1 MREMTSRGVV
11 IFEDETRAANH
22 LERLLAKVAPNMAVI
37 AKLETVR
44 DGVKYLQTNPEPE
57 LIFSDIQLA
66 DGLSFEI
73 YKQVAIRCPIIFT
86 TAYDHYAIEA
96 FQTNGID
103 YLLKPIEEERLRQ
116 AIEKARHFSPGLALE
131 KLLSMNNPAD
141 GKAYKSRFMV
151 KVGDKIRSVPV
162 EEILVFYSQEKSS
175 FIRTSDSHTYCIDY
189 ALDQLEPMLD
199 PKRYFRINRKYIIS
213 IDACTN
219 ILAWTNS
226 RLRLKIDGIDDT
238 DIIVARER
246 VVEFKMWLDR

>member
-1 MREMTSRGVV
+1 MK
-11 IFEDETRAANH
+11 IIILEDETRAANH
-22 LERLLAKVAPNMAVI
+22 LERLLAKVAPHLVVL
-37 AKLETVR
+37 AKIESVR
-44 DGVKYLQTNPEPE
+44 DGVKYLQNNPEPD

-73 YKQVAIRCPIIFT
+73 YKQVAVNCPIIFT

-103 YLLKPIEEERLRQ
+103 YLLKPIEEERLLK
-116 AIEKARHFSPGLALE
+116 AIEKARHFSPGLVFE
-131 KLLSMNNPAD
+131 KLLAMNRPA
-141 GKAYKSRFMV
+141 GEKAYKSRFMV
-151 KVGDKIRSVPV
+151 KVGDKIKSVPV
-162 EEILVFYSQEKSS
+162 EEILVFYSQEKAS
-175 FIRTSDSHTYCIDY
+175 FIRTSDAHTYCIDY

-199 PKRYFRINRKYIIS
+199 PEKYFRINRKYIVS

-226 RLRLKIDGIDDT
+226 RLRLKIDGIDDS

-246 VVEFKMWLDR
+246 VMEFKNWLDR

>member
-1 MREMTSRGVV
+1 MKII

-22 LERLLAKVAPNMAVI
+22 LERLLAKVAPAMKVL
-37 AKLETVR
+37 AKIESVR

-73 YKQVAIRCPIIFT
+73 YNQIHVSCPIIFT

-96 FQTNGID
+96 FKTNGID

-116 AIEKARHFSPGLALE
+116 AIEKAKHFSPGLVLE
-131 KLLSMNNPAD
+131 KILAINNPGS
-141 GKAYKSRFMV
+141 GKIYKSRFMV
-151 KVGDKIRSVPV
+151 KVGDKIKSIPA
-162 EEILVFYSQEKSS
+162 EDILVFYSQEKASY
-175 FIRTSDSHTYCIDY
+175 IRTSDTHTYCIDY
-189 ALDQLEPMLD
+189 ALDQLEPLLD
-199 PKRYFRINRKYIIS
+199 PKIYFRINRKYIVS
-213 IDACTN
+213 IDACNN

-226 RLRLKIDGIDDT
+226 RLRLKIDGIDDS

-246 VVEFKMWLDR
+246 VVEFKSWLDR

>member
-1 MREMTSRGVV
+1 MNVL

-22 LERLLAKVAPNMAVI
+22 LERLLAKVAPEMKVVARI
-37 AKLETVR
+37 ESVR
-44 DGVKYLQTNPEPE
+44 DGVKYLETHSEPE

-73 YKQVAIRCPIIFT
+73 YRQVQVRCPIIFT

-103 YLLKPIEEERLRQ
+103 YLLKPIEEERLQ
-116 AIEKARHFSPGLALE
+116 KAIEKAKHFSPGLLLE
-131 KLLSMNNPAD
+131 KLLTINRPANE
-141 GKAYKSRFMV
+141 KAYKSRFMV
-151 KVGDKIRSVPV
+151 KVGDKIKSVPV
-162 EEILVFYSQEKSS
+162 EEILVFFSQEKAS
-175 FIRTSDSHTYCIDY
+175 FILTTEGRTYCIDY
-189 ALDQLEPMLD
+189 ALDQLEPMVD
-199 PKRYFRINRKYIIS
+199 PEKYFRINRKYIVS

-226 RLRLKIDGIDDT
+226 RLRLKIDGIDDS

-246 VVEFKMWLDR
+246 VVEFKNWLDR

>member
-1 MREMTSRGVV
+1 MN
-11 IFEDETRAANH
+11 ILILEDETRAANH
-22 LERLLAKVAPNMAVI
+22 LERVLLKIAPDMKIVGRI
-37 AKLETVR
+37 ESVR
-44 DGVKYLQTNPEPE
+44 DGIRFLQINAEPD

-73 YKQVAIRCPIIFT
+73 YNQVAVRCPIIFT

-103 YLLKPIEEERLRQ
+103 YLLKPIEEERLQ
-116 AIEKARHFSPGLALE
+116 KAIEKARHFSPGLVLE
-131 KLLSMNNPAD
+131 KLLTINKPTSER
-141 GKAYKSRFMV
+141 AYKSRFMV
-151 KVGDKIRSVPV
+151 KVGDKIKSVPV

-175 FIRTSDSHTYCIDY
+175 FIRTTDAHTYCIDY

-199 PKRYFRINRKYIIS
+199 PEKYFRINRKYIVAIG
-213 IDACTN
+213 ACTN

-226 RLRLKIDGIDDT
+226 RLRLKIDGIDDP

-246 VVEFKMWLDR
+246 VQEFKMWLDR

>member
-1 MREMTSRGVV
+1 MK
-11 IFEDETRAANH
+11 IIILEDETRAANH
-22 LERLLAKVAPNMAVI
+22 LERLLAKVAPDMIVVDKI
-37 AKLETVR
+37 ESVR
-44 DGVKYLQTNPEPE
+44 DGVKYLQTNPEPD

-73 YKQVAIRCPIIFT
+73 YKQVAVNCPIIFT

-103 YLLKPIEEERLRQ
+103 YLLKPIEEERLLK
-116 AIEKARHFSPGLALE
+116 AIEKARHFSPGLVLE
-131 KLLSMNNPAD
+131 KLLAINKPTSE
-141 GKAYKSRFMV
+141 KSYKSRFMV
-151 KVGDKIRSVPV
+151 KVGDKIKSVPV
-162 EEILVFYSQEKSS
+162 EEILVFYSQEKAS
-175 FIRTSDSHTYCIDY
+175 FIRTSDAHTYCIDY

-199 PKRYFRINRKYIIS
+199 PEKYFRINRKYIVS

-226 RLRLKIDGIDDT
+226 RLRLKIDGIDDS

-246 VVEFKMWLDR
+246 VVEFKNWLDR

>member
-1 MREMTSRGVV
+1 MK
-11 IFEDETRAANH
+11 IIILEDETRAANH
-22 LERLLAKVAPNMAVI
+22 LERLLAKVAPNMVVLARI
-37 AKLETVR
+37 ESVR
-44 DGVKYLQTNPEPE
+44 DGIKYLQNNPEPE

-73 YKQVAIRCPIIFT
+73 YKQVTVRCPIIFT

-116 AIEKARHFSPGLALE
+116 AIEKAKHFSPGLALE
-131 KLLSMNNPAD
+131 KILSIGKA
-141 GKAYKSRFMV
+141 GSEKAYKSRFMV

-162 EEILVFYSQEKSS
+162 EEILVFYSQEKAS
-175 FIRTSDSHTYCIDY
+175 FIRTTDAHTYCIDY

-199 PKRYFRINRKYIIS
+199 PERYFRINRKYIVS

-226 RLRLKIDGIDDT
+226 RLRLKIDEIDDP

-246 VVEFKMWLDR
+246 VVEFKSWLDR

>member
-1 MREMTSRGVV
+1 MKVL
-11 IFEDETRAANH
+11 ILEDETRAANH
-22 LERLLAKVAPNMAVI
+22 LERLLAKVAPTILVI
-37 AKLETVR
+37 AKLESVR
-44 DGVKYLQTNPEPE
+44 DGVKYLQSNPEPE

-73 YKQVAIRCPIIFT
+73 YKQVVVTCPIIFT

-103 YLLKPIEEERLRQ
+103 YLLKPVEEERLLK
-116 AIEKARHFSPGLALE
+116 AIEKARHFSPGLVLE
-131 KLLSMNNPAD
+131 KLLAMNRPA
-141 GKAYKSRFMV
+141 GEKAYKSRFMV
-151 KVGDKIRSVPV
+151 KVGDKIKSVPV
-162 EEILVFYSQEKSS
+162 EEILVFFSQEKAS
-175 FIRTSDSHTYCIDY
+175 FIRTSDAHTYCIDY

-199 PKRYFRINRKYIIS
+199 PEKYFRINRKYIVS

-226 RLRLKIDGIDDT
+226 RLRLKIDGIDDS

-246 VVEFKMWLDR
+246 VVEFKSWLDK

>member
-1 MREMTSRGVV
+1 MNT
-11 IFEDETRAANH
+11 IILEDESRAAKH
-22 LERLLAKVAPNMAVI
+22 LERLLANVAPSIKVI
-37 AKLETVR
+37 AKLESVR
-44 DGVKYLQTNPEPE
+44 DGVNYLQNNPEPD

-73 YKQVAIRCPIIFT
+73 YKQVVVRCPIIFT

-116 AIEKARHFSPGLALE
+116 AIEKAKHFSPGLILE
-131 KLLSMNNPAD
+131 KLLAINMP
-141 GKAYKSRFMV
+141 KTEKVFKSRFMV
-151 KVGDKIRSVPV
+151 KVGDKIKSVPV
-162 EEILVFYSQEKSS
+162 EDILVFYSQEKAS
-175 FIRTSDSHTYCIDY
+175 FIRTSDKHTYCIDY

-199 PKRYFRINRKYIIS
+199 PEKYFRINRKYIVS

-226 RLRLKIDGIDDT
+226 RLRLKIDGIDDS